1 MFFIIIILKYL
12 IFNWCHWVHDHS
24 NEEGLN
30 YYVVKHLLYFI
41 FYILFN
47 DQYEKIEIK
56 SSKVKQRNCYKL
68 LYNCYNP
75 TISIEDRSVWYI
87 LYFCNS
93 SYAEVQMENANRR
106 SSKFNLPWLIENT
119 EKSSTS
125 SAFFQFSP
133 FVNALCFCFNP
144 DSLINDLFI
153 CLRSSILC
161 CTDHGQIV
169 KLSPGS
175 FHQVK

>member
-1 MFFIIIILKYL
+1 MWSIYFILYSTFYLMINMKKLKLNILKL
-12 IFNWCHWVHDHS
+12 N
-24 NEEGLN
+24 NEI
-30 YYVVKHLLYFI
+30 VIVI
-41 FYILFN
+41 
-47 DQYEKIEIK
+47 
-56 SSKVKQRNCYKL
+56 
-68 LYNCYNP
+68 YNP

>member
-1 MFFIIIILKYL
+1 MINMKKLKLNILKL
-12 IFNWCHWVHDHS
+12 N
-24 NEEGLN
+24 NEI
-30 YYVVKHLLYFI
+30 VIVI
-41 FYILFN
+41 
-47 DQYEKIEIK
+47 
-56 SSKVKQRNCYKL
+56 
-68 LYNCYNP
+68 YNP

-169 KLSPGS
+169 KLSQEVS
-175 FHQVK
+175 TKWNKKIEKYEVKLPLEGNPKFCYVNLWLLIMAEITSCIK